1 MVCKITFCSEFTD
14 ISGKAG
20 RVTKQRRRTQAIAER
35 FAFYANAKM
44 DSIIKLFK
52 KKKKTNANH
61 KYISQIWLHSLNN
74 NKKIFGQFLNLRALP
89 SNKRVVA
96 KISSCH
102 IFCYKSRLKIPVAYP
117 NNPKTHFPKRQTKK
131 LSKIILGDVSANF
144 HTSQV

>member
-52 KKKKTNANH
+52 KNKKQTPITNIYH
-61 KYISQIWLHSLNN
+61 KYGYI
-74 NKKIFGQFLNLRALP
+74 A
-89 SNKRVVA
+89 
-96 KISSCH
+96 
-102 IFCYKSRLKIPVAYP
+102 
-117 NNPKTHFPKRQTKK
+117 
-131 LSKIILGDVSANF
+131 
-144 HTSQV
+144 